1 MIPTPGRIVAYKLSA
16 PDAEAINKRRADLHA
31 SGFAQQNTGGQC
43 HIGNSV
49 ALGDIYPMVIT
60 RVWAPMPG
68 GAVNGQVLLDGND
81 TLWVTSR
88 TLVLDEEGGGPIPGY
103 WAPFPRVE
111 G

>member
-1 MIPTPGRIVAYKLSA
+1 MIPTLGRIVAYKLTA
-16 PDAEAINKRRADLHA
+16 YDAEAINKRRADLHA

-49 ALGDIYPMVIT
+49 AAGDVYPMVIT
-60 RVWAPMPG
+60 RVWSTMPG

-81 TLWVTSR
+81 TFWSCSR
-88 TLVLDEEGGGPIPGY
+88 SMMVDEETGQPLEGS
-103 WAPFPRVE
+103 WALFPRVE

>member
-1 MIPTPGRIVAYKLSA
+1 MIPTPGRIVAYKLTQF
-16 PDAEAINKRRADLHA
+16 DADAINKRRTDLHT
-31 SGFAQQNTGGQC
+31 SDLAQQDTGAQC
-43 HIGNSV
+43 HIGNGV
-49 ALGDIYPMVIT
+49 TAGDVYPLVIT
-60 RVWAPMPG
+60 RVWSTMPG

-88 TLVLDEEGGGPIPGY
+88 TLVVDEETGEPPMGY